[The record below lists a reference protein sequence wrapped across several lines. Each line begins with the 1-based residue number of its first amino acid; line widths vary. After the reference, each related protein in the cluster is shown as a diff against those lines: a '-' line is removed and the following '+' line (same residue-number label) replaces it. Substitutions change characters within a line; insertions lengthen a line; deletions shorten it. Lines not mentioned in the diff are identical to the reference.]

1 MVVVFLMQFCTPYFS
16 STFSLH
22 LSSHLL
28 YSKLVIPCQECI
40 HPLATQPHV
49 EFFFSSFFLRNLQ
62 QLNFFLLHIYSHFI
76 KFIIP
81 THFWQFYAPNFAF
94 HFQNSHQKAVAFDN
108 IKMRNNENWL
118 NVYSFLNTLSVILE
132 WQTEHSCFPPVT
144 WMFTCLRKDT
154 QMIFIYWFIFLWLE
168 TQVTALVLANS
179 NFVL

>member
-49 EFFFSSFFLRNLQ
+49 EFFFSSFFWKNLQ
-62 QLNFFLLHIYSHFI
+62 LLNFFLLHIYSHFI

-81 THFWQFYAPNFAF
+81 THFWQFYAPKFAF

-118 NVYSFLNTLSVILE
+118 NVYSFWNTLSVILE
-132 WQTEHSCFPPVT
+132 WQMMFNRTFLFSPCYVDVHLSSERHSNDIYLLIHFLVT
-144 WMFTCLRKDT
+144 WNTGYRTCT
-154 QMIFIYWFIFLWLE
+154 C
-168 TQVTALVLANS
+168 
-179 NFVL
+179 